1 METLKERPHH
11 LHMKGM
17 EFIWIAVWS
26 IPMQANLV
34 RLVYAKWNQG
44 ASYTS
49 CTQSG
54 TTFKYIAYASCMLF
68 CENKKAFNK
77 KSCTFVVR
85 KVDPAVKFHFAYK
98 LKFVHFFKNGSI
110 CVQQYKSIN
119 RK

>member
-54 TTFKYIAYASCMLF
+54 TTFKYIAYASCMF
-68 CENKKAFNK
+68 SVKI
-77 KSCTFVVR
+77 R
-85 KVDPAVKFHFAYK
+85 KLLTKN
-98 LKFVHFFKNGSI
+98 LVHLLYAKWTQLSNSTLRT
-110 CVQQYKSIN
+110 N
-119 RK
+119 

>member
-1 METLKERPHH
+1 METLKERQHH
-11 LHMKGM
+11 VHMKGM

-54 TTFKYIAYASCMLF
+54 TIVESFLRKNVCQAHDTQSGTAFKYIVYVSYTP
-68 CENKKAFNK
+68 
-77 KSCTFVVR
+77 S
-85 KVDPAVKFHFAYK
+85 
-98 LKFVHFFKNGSI
+98 
-110 CVQQYKSIN
+110 
-119 RK
+119 